1 MTGQACFVVTVL
13 ADGQRYGYGIVG
25 EVGAGLSAAG
35 SGTTGGRMPKK
46 PRLEAP
52 SYGEE
57 PVDPPYRPVVK
68 RPVLSRHPLAEPKA
82 QRQLLALLGT
92 NATMVV
98 MCGLL
103 VVVVAAL
110 LVLLV
115 LKL

>member
-1 MTGQACFVVTVL
+1 
-13 ADGQRYGYGIVG
+13 
-25 EVGAGLSAAG
+25 
-35 SGTTGGRMPKK
+35 MPKK
-46 PRLEAP
+46 PRREAP

-57 PVDPPYRPVVK
+57 PVDPPYRPIVK